1 MQIGITTAKL
11 SSMLKHCMLNSYK
24 NAFYTKI
31 YNALYWKVWIA
42 GLFRLCANRVTYQL
56 VQLLVS
62 LNLTSGF
69 LWILEFILPTGF
81 CVEEEIV
88 MKKKYVQGTSSPP
101 CGVKNS
107 VLLQFAIVHLIFP
120 PHWLNM
126 HAAYWSMAN
135 SLDSQY
141 IQLFFSLLLHN
152 NDLCFLSLAL

>member
-1 MQIGITTAKL
+1 MRFILRFI
-11 SSMLKHCMLNSYK
+11 ML
-24 NAFYTKI
+24 YTKKFGSQDCSGFVQI
-31 YNALYWKVWIA
+31 ESYINLFNYLWVWILQVDF
-42 GLFRLCANRVTYQL
+42 G
-56 VQLLVS
+56 
-62 LNLTSGF
+62 
-69 LWILEFILPTGF
+69 LPTGF

-107 VLLQFAIVHLIFP
+107 VLLQFAIIHLIFP

-126 HAAYWSMAN
+126 HAAHWSMAN

-141 IQLFFSLLLHN
+141 IQLFFLLLLH